1 MDMLRLIG
9 KQSGES
15 VESVLK
21 KKMKAKV
28 KGLQKMNF
36 LKLGMKERVGDGI
49 LIIMSINV
57 RCFAQL
63 PSTPLAQ

>member
-21 KKMKAKV
+21 KKRKAKV

-57 RCFAQL
+57 RCFVQL